1 LPADRTA
8 LATQFRFGTPRSD
21 DQRRPDLMR
30 FMNIDRTRPMA
41 TRAGTLMRLLQ
52 ERTQDCIRDGMREL
66 KEISSEL
73 TLVVAVA
80 ARGIRYA
87 AEQNE

>member
-1 LPADRTA
+1 
-8 LATQFRFGTPRSD
+8 
-21 DQRRPDLMR
+21 
-30 FMNIDRTRPMA
+30 
-41 TRAGTLMRLLQ
+41 
-52 ERTQDCIRDGMREL
+52 MREL